1 VVEQTGKSVPAIRNA
16 LAILEF
22 LRVRGNEPATL
33 SEIARA
39 TSINVST
46 CFNLLKT
53 LEAGRVI
60 AADPA
65 TKTYCL
71 GLYLAELGSLVDR
84 LGQSLKIA
92 LEEAHRVSESTGL
105 GCFLMTRDE
114 REMFVVRDRVESRRP
129 IRVTI
134 DIGAAFPPTGAVAA
148 KAWFAWEAPA
158 RVTDLLKRHPLRGRT
173 PHSVVDPEEFIREL
187 RLTRQRGY
195 STSRGE
201 YYPDHNAVAAAV
213 FGGDAHPVLLLVVVG
228 TMSQLAGREMARV
241 GDEVTAAAERATK
254 RIGGRHPRR
263 RDSGP
268 RTDGGEG
275 EAQPPSVAPCPS
287 GRTERA

>member
-1 VVEQTGKSVPAIRNA
+1 MAEQAVKSVPAVRNA

-39 TSINVST
+39 TSINLST
-46 CFNLLKT
+46 CYNLLKT
-53 LEAGRVI
+53 LEGGRVI
-60 AADPA
+60 AADPS
-65 TKTYCL
+65 TKTYRL

-84 LGQSLKIA
+84 VGQTLQVA
-92 LEEAHRVSESTGL
+92 LDEARRVSGSTGL

-114 REMFVVRDRVESRRP
+114 QEHFVVRDRVESRQP

-148 KAWFAWEAPA
+148 KAWFAWSPPA
-158 RVTDLLKRHPLRGRT
+158 QVTDLLRRHPLPGRT
-173 PHSVVDPEEFIREL
+173 PHSVVDADEFIREL

-213 FGGDAHPVLLLVVVG
+213 FGHDAHPELLLVVVG
-228 TMSQLAGREMARV
+228 TTSQLTGREMARV
-241 GDEVTAAAERATK
+241 GDEVAAAAERATK
-254 RIGGRHPRR
+254 RIGGQHPRWH
-263 RDSGP
+263 DSPP
-268 RTDGGEG
+268 RPGG
-275 EAQPPSVAPCPS
+275 
-287 GRTERA
+287 

>member
-1 VVEQTGKSVPAIRNA
+1 VAEQSGKSVPAVRNA

-53 LEAGRVI
+53 LEGGRVI
-60 AADPA
+60 AADPS

-84 LGQSLKIA
+84 LGQRLKIA
-92 LEEAHRVSESTGL
+92 LEEARRVSESTGL

-148 KAWFAWEAPA
+148 KAWFAWEPA
-158 RVTDLLKRHPLRGRT
+158 DQVADLLDRHPLPDRT
-173 PHSVVDPEEFIREL
+173 PHSVVDADEFVGEL

-195 STSRGE
+195 STSHGE

-213 FGGDAHPVLLLVVVG
+213 FGRDARPELLLVVVG
-228 TMSQLAGREMARV
+228 TVSLLTGREMRRV
-241 GDEVTAAAERATK
+241 GDEVAAAAERATK
-254 RIGGRHPRR
+254 RIGGQHPRG

-268 RTDGGEG
+268 GAAG
-275 EAQPPSVAPCPS
+275 
-287 GRTERA
+287 

>member
-1 VVEQTGKSVPAIRNA
+1 MAERSGKSVPAVRNA

-22 LRVRGNEPATL
+22 LRGRGNEPATL

-53 LEAGRVI
+53 LEAGRMI
-60 AADPA
+60 AADPS

-84 LGQSLKIA
+84 LGQRLKIA
-92 LEEAHRVSESTGL
+92 VEEAQRVSGSTGL

-114 REMFVVRDRVESRRP
+114 QEMFVVRDRVESRRP

-148 KAWFAWEAPA
+148 KAWYAWEPDA
-158 RVTDLLKRHPLRGRT
+158 RVTDLLNRHPLPERT
-173 PHSVVDPEEFIREL
+173 PHSVVDADEFVREL

-195 STSRGE
+195 STSHGE

-213 FGGDAHPVLLLVVVG
+213 FGPDARPELLLVVVG
-228 TMSQLAGREMARV
+228 TVSQLTGEEMRRV
-241 GDEVTAAAERATK
+241 GDEVAAAAERATK
-254 RIGGRHPRR
+254 RIGGQHPRW
-263 RDSGP
+263 RDG
-268 RTDGGEG
+268 RDGDG
-275 EAQPPSVAPCPS
+275 
-287 GRTERA
+287 

>member
-1 VVEQTGKSVPAIRNA
+1 VAEQTVKSVPAVRNA

-39 TSINVST
+39 TSINLST

-53 LEAGRVI
+53 LESGRVI
-60 AADPA
+60 AADPS

-84 LGQSLKIA
+84 LGQSMKIA
-92 LEEAHRVSESTGL
+92 HEEARLVSERTGL
-105 GCFLMTRDE
+105 GCFIMTRDE
-114 REMFVVRDRVESRRP
+114 REHFVVRDRVESRRP

-134 DIGAAFPPTGAVAA
+134 DIGATFPPTGAVAA
-148 KAWFAWEAPA
+148 KAWFAWAAPA
-158 RVTDLLKRHPLRGRT
+158 LVAGLLERHPLPGRT
-173 PHSVVDPEEFIREL
+173 PHSVVDADEFIREL

-195 STSRGE
+195 ATSRGE

-213 FGGDAHPVLLLVVVG
+213 FGRDAHPELLLVVVG
-228 TMSQLAGREMARV
+228 TTSQLAGREMARA
-241 GDEVTAAAERATK
+241 GDEVAGAAERATK
-254 RIGGRHPRR
+254 RIGGHHPRR
-263 RDSGP
+263 RDSATP
-268 RTDGGEG
+268 AGG
-275 EAQPPSVAPCPS
+275 
-287 GRTERA
+287 

>member
-1 VVEQTGKSVPAIRNA
+1 VAEQAGKSVPAIRYT

-22 LRVRGNEPATL
+22 FRVRGNEPATL

-53 LEAGRVI
+53 LEVGRVI
-60 AADPA
+60 VAHPPN
-65 TKTYCL
+65 KTYQL
-71 GLYLAELGSLVDR
+71 GMYLAELGSLVDR
-84 LGQSLKIA
+84 LGQSLQIA
-92 LEEAHRVSESTGL
+92 REEAQRVSEGTGL

-114 REMFVVRDRVESRRP
+114 REMFVVRDRVESRHP

-148 KAWFAWEAPA
+148 KAWFAWAAPDQ
-158 RVTDLLKRHPLRGRT
+158 VTALLDRHPLPGRT
-173 PHSVVDPEEFIREL
+173 PHSVVDPGEFVREL

-213 FGGDAHPVLLLVVVG
+213 FGPGARPELLLVVVG
-228 TMSQLAGREMARV
+228 TVSQLTGREMARV
-241 GDEVTAAAERATK
+241 GDEVAAAAERATK
-254 RIGGRHPRR
+254 RIGGRHPR
-263 RDSGP
+263 G
-268 RTDGGEG
+268 
-275 EAQPPSVAPCPS
+275 VAPEPQ
-287 GRTERA
+287 ADV

>member
-1 VVEQTGKSVPAIRNA
+1 VTGWPGDPDRGREVAEQAGKSVPAIRNA

-65 TKTYCL
+65 TKTYRL
-71 GLYLAELGSLVDR
+71 GLYLADLGSLVDR

-92 LEEAHRVSESTGL
+92 VEEAQRVSETTGL

-114 REMFVVRDRVESRRP
+114 HERFVVRDRVESRRP

-134 DIGAAFPPTGAVAA
+134 DIGALFPPTGAVAV
-148 KAWFAWEAPA
+148 KAWFAWAA
-158 RVTDLLKRHPLRGRT
+158 LDQVTGLLKRHPLPGRT
-173 PHSVVDPEEFIREL
+173 PHSVVDPDEFVREL

-213 FGGDAHPVLLLVVVG
+213 FGRDAHPELLLVVVG
-228 TMSQLAGREMARV
+228 TTSRLTGREMRRV
-241 GDEVTAAAERATK
+241 GDEVAAAAERATK
-254 RIGGRHPRR
+254 RIGGQHPRW
-263 RDSGP
+263 RDSERP
-268 RTDGGEG
+268 ADAREADG
-275 EAQPPSVAPCPS
+275 
-287 GRTERA
+287 

>member
-1 VVEQTGKSVPAIRNA
+1 MAEQSGKSVPAIRNA

-53 LEAGRVI
+53 LEAGRMI
-60 AADPA
+60 AADSS
-65 TKTYCL
+65 TKTYRL

-92 LEEAHRVSESTGL
+92 VEEAQRISETTGL

-114 REMFVVRDRVESRRP
+114 QERFVVRDRVESRQP

-134 DIGAAFPPTGAVAA
+134 DIGAVFPPTGAVAV
-148 KAWFAWEAPA
+148 KAWFAWAAPA
-158 RVTDLLKRHPLRGRT
+158 QVSGLLERHPLPGRT
-173 PHSVVDPEEFIREL
+173 PHSVVDAGEFSREL

-195 STSRGE
+195 ATSRGE

-213 FGGDAHPVLLLVVVG
+213 FGRDARPELLLVVVG
-228 TMSQLAGREMARV
+228 TTRQLTGRELARV
-241 GDEVTAAAERATK
+241 GDEVAAAAERATK
-254 RIGGRHPRR
+254 RIGGQHPRW
-263 RDSGP
+263 RDS
-268 RTDGGEG
+268 
-275 EAQPPSVAPCPS
+275 PPPAA
-287 GRTERA
+287 G

>member
-1 VVEQTGKSVPAIRNA
+1 MAEQAGKSVPAIRNA

-22 LRVRGNEPATL
+22 FRVRGNEPATL

-53 LEAGRVI
+53 LEAGRMI
-60 AADPA
+60 AADPP
-65 TKTYCL
+65 TKTYRL

-92 LEEAHRVSESTGL
+92 IEEAQRVSERTGL
-105 GCFLMTRDE
+105 GCFVMTRDE
-114 REMFVVRDRVESRRP
+114 QEMFVVRDRVESRRP

-148 KAWFAWEAPA
+148 KAWFAWEALA
-158 RVTDLLKRHPLRGRT
+158 QVTDLLDRHPLPGRT
-173 PHSVVDPEEFIREL
+173 PHSVVEAAEFIREL

-213 FGGDAHPVLLLVVVG
+213 FGRDAHPELLLVVVG
-228 TMSQLAGREMARV
+228 TTSQLTGREMARV
-241 GDEVTAAAERATK
+241 GDEVAAAAERVTK
-254 RIGGRHPRR
+254 RIGGQHP
-263 RDSGP
+263 RDSG
-268 RTDGGEG
+268 
-275 EAQPPSVAPCPS
+275 S
-287 GRTERA
+287 GPAG

>member
-1 VVEQTGKSVPAIRNA
+1 MAEQAGKSVPAIRNA

-46 CFNLLKT
+46 CFNVLKT
-53 LEAGRVI
+53 LEGGRII

-84 LGQSLKIA
+84 LGQRLKIA
-92 LEEAHRVSESTGL
+92 VEEAQRVSESTGL

-148 KAWFAWEAPA
+148 KAWFAWAAPDQ
-158 RVTDLLKRHPLRGRT
+158 VTGLLERHPLPGRT
-173 PHSVVDPEEFIREL
+173 PNSVVDTDEFVREL
-187 RLTRQRGY
+187 RRTRQRGY

-213 FGGDAHPVLLLVVVG
+213 FGPDARPELLLVVVG
-228 TMSQLAGREMARV
+228 TTSQLTGGEVARV
-241 GDEVTAAAERATK
+241 GDEVAAAAERATK
-254 RIGGRHPRR
+254 RIGGQHPRW
-263 RDSGP
+263 RDSAP
-268 RTDGGEG
+268 RADD
-275 EAQPPSVAPCPS
+275 
-287 GRTERA
+287 

>member
-1 VVEQTGKSVPAIRNA
+1 VAESGKSVPAIRNA

-22 LRVRGNEPATL
+22 LRVRDNEAATL

-53 LEAGRVI
+53 LEGGRVI
-60 AADPA
+60 ATDPS
-65 TKTYCL
+65 TKTYRL

-92 LEEAHRVSESTGL
+92 REEAQRVSESTGL

-134 DIGAAFPPTGAVAA
+134 DIGAVFPPTGAVAA
-148 KAWFAWEAPA
+148 KAWYAWEEPA
-158 RVTDLLKRHPLRGRT
+158 QVAGLLSRHPLPGRT
-173 PHSVVDPEEFIREL
+173 PHSVVDAGAFAREL

-213 FGGDAHPVLLLVVVG
+213 FGHDARPELLLVVVG
-228 TMSQLAGREMARV
+228 TTSQLTGRELARV
-241 GDEVTAAAERATK
+241 GDEVAAAAERVTK
-254 RIGGRHPRR
+254 RIGGRHPR
-263 RDSGP
+263 
-268 RTDGGEG
+268 
-275 EAQPPSVAPCPS
+275 
-287 GRTERA
+287 

>member
-1 VVEQTGKSVPAIRNA
+1 MSEHAGKSVPAIRNA

-53 LEAGRVI
+53 LETGRVI
-60 AADPA
+60 AGEPS
-65 TKTYCL
+65 TKTYRL

-84 LGQSLKIA
+84 LGQRLKIA
-92 LEEAHRVSESTGL
+92 VEEAQRISETTGL

-114 REMFVVRDRVESRRP
+114 QERFVVRDRVESRQP

-134 DIGAAFPPTGAVAA
+134 DIGAVFPPTGAVAV
-148 KAWFAWEAPA
+148 KAWFAWAAPA
-158 RVTDLLKRHPLRGRT
+158 QVSGLLERHPLPGRT
-173 PHSVVDPEEFIREL
+173 PNSVVDPDEFGREL

-195 STSRGE
+195 ATSRGE

-213 FGGDAHPVLLLVVVG
+213 FGPEGHPALLLVVVG
-228 TMSQLAGREMARV
+228 TTSQLTGREMARV
-241 GDEVTAAAERATK
+241 GDEVAAAAERATK
-254 RIGGRHPRR
+254 RIGGHHPRR
-263 RDSGP
+263 RDAGQ
-268 RTDGGEG
+268 RVGG
-275 EAQPPSVAPCPS
+275 
-287 GRTERA
+287 